1 MIVDFTKLSR
11 LPSLPVVAIR
21 LLERFTDPNVT
32 LPEIVRIVQSDPAIT
47 AKLLRA
53 VNCAQY
59 GAGRP
64 VSDLNRAVNLL
75 GKKAVTSLVLCFSLS
90 EESMRS
96 GPFAA
101 LYKAVWLQSIVQACA
116 ADQIARRHFRSM
128 EGEAFTIALLA
139 DIGRLAILKTS
150 PQEYAAVMDR
160 ATRESLSLEQC
171 ERDAFGIDH
180 TNLSLALLNHWN
192 LPKRF
197 SNAICQRFAPPQD
210 LTILP
215 AGDERSMAF
224 TTAFST
230 TIADYICVTPRGLSL
245 ALMSDLGFELFGM
258 SQDEIGQLLE
268 STHRAIQ
275 ATSDL
280 FETDPSQ
287 LGSPSELMAEA
298 MEQLSAIASSL
309 DDGLAE
315 ESVRSRLLDEN
326 GQLKQRIQDLV
337 QRGSTDALT
346 GVYNRGYF
354 DEQFTAR
361 AAHAAAHSEPLGLLF
376 IDADH
381 FKKVNDEYGHPA
393 GDAVLKRL
401 AAVLSAAV
409 RERDLVARYGGEEF
423 VVLLTKPS
431 LAGLES
437 LAERVRSAVEAERV
451 PIEGGGAVRVTI
463 SVGGAIFD
471 PPHAPDAPSNLLLT
485 ADAALYQ
492 AKDAGRNR
500 VLIRQVN
507 PCDATLLGMFGG

>member
-1 MIVDFTKLSR
+1 MIVDFTKLNR

-21 LLERFTDPNVT
+21 LLEKFTDPNVA
-32 LPEIVRIVQSDPAIT
+32 LPEIVRIVQTDPAIT

-53 VNCAQY
+53 VNSAQY

-64 VSDLNRAVNLL
+64 VADLNRAVNLL

-90 EESMRS
+90 EESMRN
-96 GPFAA
+96 GPFAS
-101 LYKAVWLQSIVQACA
+101 LYKSVWLQSIVQASA
-116 ADQIARRHFRSM
+116 AEQIAKRHFRGM

-139 DIGRLAILKTS
+139 DIGRLAMLKTA
-150 PQEYAAVMDR
+150 PQEYAAVIDR
-160 ATRESLSLEQC
+160 AIQEGTSIEVC
-171 ERDAFGIDH
+171 EREAFGIDH
-180 TNLSLALLNHWN
+180 TSLSLALLNHWN

-197 SNAICQRFAPPQD
+197 SNAICQRMAAPKQ
-210 LTILP
+210 LTSLP
-215 AGDERSMAF
+215 PGDERSMAF

-258 SQDEIGQLLE
+258 SQDEIGELLAG
-268 STHRAIQ
+268 TQQAVRAT
-275 ATSDL
+275 ADL
-280 FETDPSQ
+280 FETDPSR
-287 LGSPSELMAEA
+287 LGSPTDLMAEA
-298 MEQLSAIASSL
+298 MEQLGAIATSL
-309 DDGLAE
+309 NEGLAE

-346 GVYNRGYF
+346 GVWNRGYF
-354 DEQFTAR
+354 DEQFTVHVAGSIP
-361 AAHAAAHSEPLGLLF
+361 HNEPLGLLF

-401 AAVLSAAV
+401 AAVLLASV
-409 RERDLVARYGGEEF
+409 REKDMVARYGGEEF
-423 VVLLTKPS
+423 VVLLNKPS
-431 LAGLES
+431 MPGLES
-437 LAERVRSAVEAERV
+437 LAERIRSAVEAERV
-451 PIEGGGAVRVTI
+451 AIDGGGVVRVTI
-463 SVGGAIFD
+463 SIGGALFS
-471 PPHAPDAPSNLLLT
+471 PPHGTDIASNLLLT

-500 VLIRQVN
+500 ALIRHVN
-507 PCDATLLGMFGG
+507 PCDASMIGMFSE